1 MRVKNNFE
9 LVSYVTAKTLSR
21 KKVLSP
27 NLNLLK
33 NDKDKGGKKSIYS
46 QQSFRGLIDFFSF
59 FDRYTINKVYKDFK
73 PRSKDKE
80 LLYEFLHLA
89 RSHYFAIKE
98 YPGTYKNLKSFC
110 DLVLKKKNINNEL
123 FFKNFLNT
131 SLYCCALESFIE
143 NKFLNTDIDEI
154 RNFFHRYKNMK
165 DFIILKDKIIN
176 HSEYSKFSSVLC
188 DRIIKEKSVKRGKKD
203 SNITNQTNLEKKEK
217 LKKKLYSDS
226 EQIIFDKKKASSTD
240 TSESETNRNIN
251 TNKNFRE
258 NRYAF
263 FTEKFD
269 QTINAEK
276 ICGKSERNALRK
288 KLAEDS
294 PKLDYVVKKLA
305 LKLERKLF
313 SKKELSWDFDD
324 YEGLLDTSRFSH
336 IISNPKNEILYKK
349 DKDTAAKNT
358 IVSLLIDNSGSMRGR
373 PIIIAANAVDILV
386 KTLEKCS
393 VKIEILG
400 FTTKEWKGGKSRDLW
415 VKRGRSENPG
425 RLNDLLHI
433 IYKDSE
439 RNWKSCEKNLGI
451 VLKDGLL
458 KENIDGEAL
467 LWAEKRLLAKNERKK
482 ILIVISDGAPVDDST
497 FSANNSNLLDSHLKE
512 VIKEIEKQKK
522 IDLLA
527 IGIGHDVSKYYKKA
541 ITINEVNKLAE
552 VLLTKIN
559 LMFNY

>member
-33 NDKDKGGKKSIYS
+33 NDIDKGKKKGIYTR
-46 QQSFRGLIDFFSF
+46 QIFRGLIDFFSF
-59 FDRYTINKVYKDFK
+59 FDRYTINKVYEEFK
-73 PRSKDKE
+73 PQNKDKE

-89 RSHYFAIKE
+89 RSHYLAIME
-98 YPGTYKNLKSFC
+98 YPGTYKNLKNFC
-110 DLVLKKKNINNEL
+110 DLIFKKKNIHNEL
-123 FFKNFLNT
+123 FFRNFLNT

-143 NKFLNTDIDEI
+143 NKFFDTDIGEI
-154 RNFFHRYKNMK
+154 RNFFSKYKNMK
-165 DFIILKDKIIN
+165 DFIVLKDKLSN
-176 HSEYSKFSSVLC
+176 HSKYSKFSSLLC
-188 DRIIKEKSVKRGKKD
+188 DRIIKKKNVKKSKKD
-203 SNITNQTNLEKKEK
+203 SNINSQTNLKEKEK
-217 LKKKLYSDS
+217 LKKQSYSDS
-226 EQIIFDKKKASSTD
+226 KQITFDKKKVSSTD
-240 TSESETNRNIN
+240 TSQSETNKSLNS
-251 TNKNFRE
+251 NKKFKE
-258 NRYAF
+258 NKYAF

-276 ICGKSERNALRK
+276 ICDKSERNNLRK
-288 KLAEDS
+288 KLAENS
-294 PKLDYVVKKLA
+294 PRLDYIVKKLA

-349 DKDTAAKNT
+349 DKDTVAKNT

-373 PIIIAANAVDILV
+373 PIVIAANAVDILV

-415 VKRGRSENPG
+415 VKGGRPENPG

-467 LWAEKRLLAKNERKK
+467 LWAEKRLLAKSEKKK

-497 FSANNSNLLDSHLKE
+497 FSANNSNLLDSHLKD
-512 VIKEIEKQKK
+512 VIKEIEKQNK